1 VNYSQGQIDDGFY
14 KVSVS
19 LHRQIEVPLQCRLQI
34 LHWTLDITLQGLQF
48 IVQKANVISTLHLNV
63 TSDMCRLEHNQ
74 RVKQLC
80 QTLQH
85 KRLRES
91 FSLGMDLEEGSEIS
105 TNSALQTQNLVRLR
119 QQQAAEVDE
128 YLQAPEEP
136 PARPYQGEKEAQT
149 SQSLHKGIEQWAQTS
164 QSVSIV
170 PKQRSLADLLATDF
184 NEEDLLS
191 LQRDD
196 TSCTLQAAVDEPG
209 VFPGW
214 ALEYLRFYYKV

>member
-1 VNYSQGQIDDGFY
+1 
-14 KVSVS
+14 
-19 LHRQIEVPLQCRLQI
+19 
-34 LHWTLDITLQGLQF
+34 
-48 IVQKANVISTLHLNV
+48 
-63 TSDMCRLEHNQ
+63 MCRLEHNQ